1 MRFHSVAAAAVV
13 ALALLQLAAAQQQP
27 PPQQRGPR
35 IPLLGGSKEQKKF
48 TLSSN
53 GFNVEANGAGNAPFY
68 MYWSDDSAESK
79 QVVMF
84 EKLWQTDDTGGG
96 RKLKMVNLMGMYD
109 WIFTEIKN
117 TERNESGIFETA
129 FNMTGIPRLQGNS
142 ITPKPTISFQNHLI
156 SSKEGTRLKF
166 DVEISGFIDSWW
178 HPDAKSL
185 VMAYR
190 IEGVEGSTMTRRP
203 TPLNGIKRIKNA
215 RNNTDI
221 IDLGRSYAFE
231 ASNNATGGVKVT
243 ASIGTDEKLPYI
255 LVSYSKFSM
264 HMRHD
269 PTIYTTNPAQPQQGE
284 VVATYTSDGNEE
296 GNIPPP
302 PPSSPST
309 TTSAALPCARA
320 MWHFAAVTV
329 LVSLLYTFSG

>member
-1 MRFHSVAAAAVV
+1 VIQGLKMRFHSVAAAVV
-13 ALALLQLAAAQQQP
+13 ALALLQLAAAQ

-35 IPLLGGSKEQKKF
+35 LPLLGGSKEQKKF

-68 MYWSDDSAESK
+68 MYWSDGSADSNNNK

-84 EKLWQTDDTGGG
+84 EKLWQTDDTGGGGG

-156 SSKEGTRLKF
+156 SSNEGTRLKF

-190 IEGVEGSTMTRRP
+190 IESVEGPTMTRRP
-203 TPLNGIKRIKNA
+203 TLLNGIKRIKNA

-231 ASNNATGGVKVT
+231 ASNNATGFPIKRGLRSLETVEGPSPGRQT
-243 ASIGTDEKLPYI
+243 GP
-255 LVSYSKFSM
+255 
-264 HMRHD
+264 
-269 PTIYTTNPAQPQQGE
+269 P
-284 VVATYTSDGNEE
+284 DGK
-296 GNIPPP
+296 PHP
-302 PPSSPST
+302 
-309 TTSAALPCARA
+309 
-320 MWHFAAVTV
+320 
-329 LVSLLYTFSG
+329 